1 MEEFIKAGNKAAV
14 SSAEILMHYFNN
26 GFEISKKGIVDI
38 VTQADK
44 ESEDNI
50 ITIIKKN
57 FKDHGILGEETG
69 WNNEQS
75 SYTWIIDP
83 LDGTTNFAAGL
94 PVFSIS
100 IALYKEKK
108 PLFGIVHDPVKNHTY
123 LGIKGKGSFLNDEK
137 ISVSNEVS
145 IEDTL
150 IATGFPY
157 NFKEILPELK
167 NRFFSVLNHVRGVR
181 RLGSAALD
189 LCYLSCG
196 VFDGFFEQNLKP
208 WDTAAGIIIAEEAGA
223 KITDFSGN
231 EFNPFSSEILATNS
245 LIHEKMV
252 SILEL

>member
-1 MEEFIKAGNKAAV
+1 MEDFIKAGKKAAI
-14 SSAEILMHYFNN
+14 SSSEILMHYFNKEVN
-26 GFEISKKGIVDI
+26 INKKGAVDI

-44 ESEDNI
+44 ESEKNI
-50 ITIIKKN
+50 ISIIKNN
-57 FKDHGILGEETG
+57 FNDHGILGEETG
-69 WNNEQS
+69 WDNEDS
-75 SYTWIIDP
+75 KYSWIIDP

-100 IALYKEKK
+100 IALYKDKK
-108 PLFGIVHDPVKNHTY
+108 PIFGIVHDPVKNHTY
-123 LGIKGKGSFLNDEK
+123 LGVKEKGAFLNGEK
-137 ISVSNEVS
+137 IKVSKEIS

-208 WDTAAGIIIAEEAGA
+208 WDTAAGIIIAKEAGA